1 LFSPINKPLSC
12 QEQQRTATIVGFSEM
27 RPRNVL
33 LVIAAGLASAA
44 LSYLGTGLHPIWPLL
59 WLAPIPVL
67 AIAPRLRSGAAFLLA
82 FVAWII
88 GEMNQWAYFTRV
100 IEFPL
105 PLIALV
111 LILPAVF
118 FGLGVLFT
126 RSFLRRGSLFLAA
139 LAFPVYWVACE
150 YLTEIGSPH
159 STWGNL
165 AYTQMNCLP
174 IIQIAS
180 ITGIWGISFIVFL
193 FAGTIATLL
202 SGIGEPRRRRAL
214 AITVGVVVC
223 ALFLFGKWR
232 LQSNPA
238 AQSVAVTLMAKD
250 VPIRVYLG
258 PEEEGLELLHEYAD
272 EVRRATPA
280 GTQVVVLPEKIARVG
295 EGALPQVDAFFSSA
309 ATATH
314 AAIVLGLVRR
324 TSSAAFNSS
333 RFYSPDGKLEANYD
347 KHHLLP
353 GIEPEKPGDK
363 RVILD
368 QPSGRWGLQ
377 ICKDMDFPQLSREYA
392 GEGANLLLVPAW
404 DFNLDRWLH
413 ARMAVLRAVEN
424 GFALA
429 RSARNGL
436 LTLSDNRGR
445 ILTEAATVIG
455 RFVSIT
461 GKVNVAREKT
471 FYAQAGD
478 WFAWLCV
485 AMFVALLVSR
495 FLEWKMGAPPHLPT
509 SQ

>member
-1 LFSPINKPLSC
+1 
-12 QEQQRTATIVGFSEM
+12 M
-27 RPRNVL
+27 RPPNVFL
-33 LVIAAGLASAA
+33 IIAAGLASAA
-44 LSYLGTGLHPIWPLL
+44 LAYFSTGLHPMWPLL

-67 AIAPRLRSGAAFLLA
+67 AIAPRLRSSTAFPLA
-82 FVAWII
+82 SVAWLI
-88 GEMNQWAYFTRV
+88 GGLNQWNYFTRA
-100 IEFPL
+100 IELPL
-105 PLIALV
+105 PLIALA
-111 LILPAVF
+111 LIVPAIV

-126 RSFLRRGSLFLAA
+126 RSFLRRGSLFLAS
-139 LAFPVYWVACE
+139 LAFPVYWVAFE

-165 AYTQMNCLP
+165 AYTQMNFLP

-193 FAGTIATLL
+193 FAGTIAALL
-202 SGIGEPRRRRAL
+202 SGIGKPQQRRAL
-214 AITVGVVVC
+214 AITVGAIVC
-223 ALFLFGKWR
+223 ALFLFGEWR
-232 LQSNPA
+232 LRSNPPT
-238 AQSVAVTLMAKD
+238 QSVAVTLMAKD
-250 VPIRVYLG
+250 VPMSVYLG
-258 PEEEGLELLHEYAD
+258 PEEQALELLHEYAD
-272 EVRRATPA
+272 EVRRATPV
-280 GTQVVVLPEKIARVG
+280 GTQVVVLPEKIARVS
-295 EGALPQVDAFFSSA
+295 ERALPQVDAFFSSA

-333 RFYSPDGKLEANYD
+333 RFYSSDGKLEANYD

-353 GIEPEKPGDK
+353 GVEPEKPGDK
-363 RVILD
+363 RVLLN

-392 GEGANLLLVPAW
+392 CEGANLLLVPAW

-436 LTLSDNRGR
+436 LTLTDNRGR
-445 ILTEAATVIG
+445 IVAETATVAG

-471 FYAQAGD
+471 FYTQAGD

-485 AMFVALLVSR
+485 AMLGVLLASR
-495 FLEWKMGAPPHLPT
+495 LFGKSGRV
-509 SQ
+509 